1 MLTFQRRRGLPFFV
15 LISLPATAMG
25 FALSVQISVLSW
37 MLSTRYGL
45 AIEEIGL
52 VWAAGPLAGILG
64 QLLVGSLSDR
74 TWFWGGRRRVFIIVG
89 GAVAALSL
97 LLLPQIGVI
106 SRAVGLPG
114 VFGIAITVALAL
126 DLAVNVGFSPTRAL
140 IADLTGTG
148 TERAAAYSIM
158 QLVSGS
164 FGVAAYAIGALLGN
178 DVLIYVAVV
187 LVLLFAIVPALLV
200 TEPAALSTDLPAD
213 SRPPAG
219 VPPATPL
226 STPENVWIA
235 SARSLSPLWAIL
247 IYDIYGLTVRLTGA
261 NLAGGT
267 AELLCTLA
275 TLGLVAHAFLGR
287 EDRHTGFRRMVAASA
302 FCWLGVQPIFVYMVS
317 FLQGRM
323 PGLDDAALGQVTALA
338 FLAMNGVAAL
348 APLLLGRLARR
359 AGALQVHVAAVAVM
373 AAGCLAI
380 WLFVTAPWQLYTLMA
395 LCGIGWGSIVSLP
408 FAIMSDR
415 VAPTRMGLFMGLFNL
430 SVVLP
435 QLVTSLGI
443 ATLVAAAD
451 DKGVV
456 FGLSGLFLGL
466 SALFWSLVSRNSLP
480 LKGASQ

>member
-1 MLTFQRRRGLPFFV
+1 MLTSQRRRGLPFFL

-52 VWAAGPLAGILG
+52 VWAAGPLAGIVG

-74 TWFWGGRRRVFIIVG
+74 TWLWGGRRRVFIILG
-89 GAVAALSL
+89 GAVAAVSI

-148 TERAAAYSIM
+148 SERAGAYSIM

-178 DVLIYVAVV
+178 DVLIYVAVG
-187 LVLLFAIVPALLV
+187 LVLLFAVVPSLLV
-200 TEPAALSTDLPAD
+200 TEPAALSADAPAA
-213 SRPPAG
+213 SRSAVGSQPAAP
-219 VPPATPL
+219 V
-226 STPENVWIA
+226 SIPENVWL
-235 SARSLSPLWAIL
+235 SSVRSLSPLWAIL
-247 IYDIYGLTVRLTGA
+247 IYDIYGLAIRMTDT
-261 NLAGGT
+261 NLSDGT

-275 TLGLVAHAFLGR
+275 TLGLVTHAFFGR
-287 EDRHTGFRRMVAASA
+287 EDRHTGFRRIVAASA

-323 PGLDDAALGQVTALA
+323 TGLDDSALGQVTALA

-359 AGALQVHVAAVAVM
+359 AGALPVHVGAVAVM

-380 WLFVTAPWQLYTLMA
+380 WLFVTSPWQLYALMA

-443 ATLVAAAD
+443 GTLMAAAD

-466 SALFWSLVSRNSLP
+466 SALCWSLISRNSFL
-480 LKGASQ
+480 LKGAPQ

>member
-1 MLTFQRRRGLPFFV
+1 MLAFQRRRGLPFFV

-25 FALSVQISVLSW
+25 FALSVQISVVSW
-37 MLSTRYGL
+37 TLTTRYGL

-64 QLLVGSLSDR
+64 QVLVGGLSDR
-74 TWFWGGRRRVFIIVG
+74 TWRWGGRRRIFILVG
-89 GAVAALSL
+89 GAVAAVSI
-97 LLLPQIGVI
+97 LLLPHIGVI
-106 SRAVGLPG
+106 SEAVGLPG

-126 DLAVNVGFSPTRAL
+126 DLAVNVGFNPTRAL
-140 IADLTGTG
+140 IADLTEAGA
-148 TERAAAYSIM
+148 ERAGAYSIM

-187 LVLLFAIVPALLV
+187 LVLLFAIIPSLLV
-200 TEPAALSTDLPAD
+200 TEPAALSAEVPGEAQPSPGAHPAP
-213 SRPPAG
+213 S
-219 VPPATPL
+219 AT
-226 STPENVWIA
+226 TPETDWVA
-235 SARSLSPLWAIL
+235 TVTSLSPLWAIL
-247 IYDIYGLTVRLTGA
+247 IYDIYGLGIRTTDA
-261 NLAGGT
+261 NLSGGT

-275 TLGLVAHAFLGR
+275 TLGLVAHALFGR
-287 EDRHTGFRRMVAASA
+287 EDQHSSFRRMVAASA

-323 PGLDDAALGQVTALA
+323 AELDDAPLGQVTAFA
-338 FLAMNGVAAL
+338 FLAMNGTAAL
-348 APLLLGRLARR
+348 APLVLGRLARR
-359 AGALQVHVAAVAVM
+359 AGALPVHVGAVGLM
-373 AAGCLAI
+373 SAGCLVI
-380 WLFVTAPWQLYTLMA
+380 WLFVTVPWQLYALMA
-395 LCGIGWGSIVSLP
+395 VCGIGWGSIVSLP

-443 ATLVAAAD
+443 GTLVASAD

-466 SALFWSLVSRNSLP
+466 SALLWSLTSRTSLR
-480 LKGASQ
+480 LKGATR

>member
-1 MLTFQRRRGLPFFV
+1 MLTFQRRRGLPFFI

-74 TWFWGGRRRVFIIVG
+74 TWLWGGRRRIFIIVG
-89 GAVAALSL
+89 GAVAALSI

-106 SRAVGLPG
+106 SEAVGLPG
-114 VFGIAITVALAL
+114 VFGIAIAVALAL

-148 TERAAAYSIM
+148 TERAGAYSIM

-178 DVLIYVAVV
+178 DVLIYVAVL
-187 LVLLFAIVPALLV
+187 LVLLFAILPALLV
-200 TEPAALSTDLPAD
+200 TEPAALSADAPAS
-213 SRPPAG
+213 SRPPGGAQ
-219 VPPATPL
+219 PATPA

-235 SARSLSPLWAIL
+235 GAGSLSPLWAIL
-247 IYDIYGLTVRLTGA
+247 IYDLYGLGIRMTDA
-261 NLAGGT
+261 NQSGGT
-267 AELLCTLA
+267 AELLCALA
-275 TLGLVAHAFLGR
+275 TLGLVAHAFFGR
-287 EDRHTGFRRMVAASA
+287 EDRHSSFRRMVAASA

-317 FLQGRM
+317 FLQDRL

-348 APLLLGRLARR
+348 APLLLGRLARH
-359 AGALQVHVAAVAVM
+359 AGALTVHVGAVALM

-380 WLFVTAPWQLYTLMA
+380 WLFVTAPWQLFALMA

-415 VAPTRMGLFMGLFNL
+415 VAPTRMGLSMGLFNL

-443 ATLVAAAD
+443 GSLVASAG

-466 SALFWSLVSRNSLP
+466 SALLWSLTSRSSLP